1 MDQRI
6 STGANGAFARPIHR
20 ACVVA
25 GCWCG
30 STAAASRTP
39 ATDRLRRSGRTAD
52 LATATATYLTDI
64 ALRSVGLPV
73 A

>member
-6 STGANGAFARPIHR
+6 ANGSFARPIHR
-20 ACVVA
+20 ACVVP

-30 STAAASRTP
+30 STAAA
-39 ATDRLRRSGRTAD
+39 ARTAAGD
-52 LATATATYLTDI
+52 RSRPAGRHAGLAVANATSLTDI